1 MEKFV
6 KPTSIILAFLS
17 ILMLP
22 ASLYGSIIIAAVALL
37 VPIITIKDY
46 KFSNKILQ
54 VTLITFF
61 SAVIIGI
68 FNIITAIISYLINT
82 FGNAY
87 SSNFYLAIQDIETF
101 IVAIV
106 YLLALIFAIIAIVKL
121 SLKQDIPM
129 FGLIANKITGTKA
142 YEDLEKSNSEN
153 QNKDSIKEKKKDSK
167 NKKELEPENQETPE
181 DGENS

>member
-68 FNIITAIISYLINT
+68 FNIINAIISYLINT